1 MWYRM
6 GFMILDVVFQFMLG
20 GCFMGTDLKIIKRNG
35 SIDKFD
41 TKKIECAILKAM
53 KNGSGIYEPEIA
65 KLISKD
71 IENTYKSDVK
81 IPTVYQ
87 VEEMVYKKLIEYKQ
101 ELTAKAYEGYRAV
114 QSFKRET
121 NTTDDSILG
130 LLDRSN
136 EDVLNENSNKNGVLA
151 STQRDLVAGEVSKDI
166 SRRKLIPAHIV
177 HAHDEGVFHYHDMD
191 YAMQPI
197 HNCMLINLEDML
209 NNGTVINNKKVE
221 SPKSFGTACTIVT
234 QIIAQIASGQ
244 YGGNTITI
252 KHIAPF
258 LRVSYDKYYNRYKE
272 KYSEEMA
279 RELAEERMMEELKS
293 GIQTIRYQLST
304 LHTSNGQA
312 PFSTIYLEIEEGSE
326 YEREM
331 ALICE
336 EMILQR
342 LEGMKN
348 YKGQSIGEEF
358 PKLVYLLDEHNCLEG
373 GKYDY
378 ITKLAAKC
386 NTKRLVPDY
395 QSAKIMRKN
404 YCGETF
410 PPMGCRSHLSPWQD
424 ENGKYKWY
432 GRFNQGVIS
441 LNLVQVAL
449 TAEKDMEKF
458 WRILDERLEL
468 CKEALLVRHNLL
480 LGTTSDVSPI
490 HWQYGGIA
498 RLKKGEKIDKLLKD
512 GYSTLSLG
520 YVGVYEMTQAML
532 GVSHTTKEG
541 EKFALDVMNYL
552 NETCKRWKE
561 ETGLGFGLYGTPGES
576 LTSRFCRIDKQKFG
590 EIKNVTDRMYYTNSY
605 HVHVAEE
612 IDAFSK
618 LKFESQFHDIS
629 LGGCISYVEVP
640 DMSKNLEAVEQIIN
654 YIYNNIQYAE
664 INTKPD
670 VCFKCNYTGEIK
682 LDENLEWYCPNCG
695 NRDKDD
701 MQVMRRTCGYIG
713 SNMWGKGRTQEIGQR
728 VLHL

>member
-1 MWYRM
+1 MSAN
-6 GFMILDVVFQFMLG
+6 LN
-20 GCFMGTDLKIIKRNG
+20 IIKRDG
-35 SIDKFD
+35 SKAEFDKL
-41 TKKIECAILKAM
+41 KIENAILKAM
-53 KNGSGIYEPEIA
+53 KYGSGVLEEDIA
-65 KLISKD
+65 KNIAD
-71 IENTYKSDVK
+71 EIEK
-81 IPTVYQ
+81 IYLQGSPSPTVSK
-87 VEEMVYKKLIEYKQ
+87 VEELVYKELIDHKQ

-114 QSFKRET
+114 QSFKREV

-130 LLDRSN
+130 LLDKSN
-136 EDVLNENSNKNGVLA
+136 EDVLNENSNKNGQLA
-151 STQRDLVAGEVSKDI
+151 STQRDLMAGEVSKDI
-166 SRRKLIPAHIV
+166 ARRKLIPAHIV
-177 HAHDEGVFHYHDMD
+177 QAHDEGVLHYHDMD
-191 YAMQPI
+191 YAIQPI

-209 NNGTVINNKKVE
+209 NNGTVINNKLVE
-221 SPKSFGTACTIVT
+221 SPKSFATACTVTT

-244 YGGNTITI
+244 YGGNSITI

-258 LRVSYDKYYNRYKE
+258 LRVSYNKYFDKYKE
-272 KYSEEMA
+272 KYSLEMA
-279 RELAEERMMEELKS
+279 HELAEDRMLEELKS

-304 LHTSNGQA
+304 LHTSNGQS
-312 PFSTIYLEIEEGSE
+312 PFSTIYLEIEEGGE
-326 YEREM
+326 FEREE

-336 EMILQR
+336 EMIVQR

-348 YKGQSIGEEF
+348 YKGQEIGEEF

-404 YCGETF
+404 YDGETF
-410 PPMGCRSHLSPWQD
+410 PPMGCRSHLSNWRD
-424 ENGKYKWY
+424 ENGNYKWY
-432 GRFNQGVIS
+432 GRFNQGVVS

-449 TAEKDMEKF
+449 TANKDMDKF
-458 WRILDERLEL
+458 WEVLDERLSL
-468 CKEALLVRHNLL
+468 CREALMVRHNLL
-480 LGTTSDVSPI
+480 LGTSSDISPI
-490 HWQYGGIA
+490 HWQHGGIA
-498 RLKKGEKIDKLLKD
+498 RLEKGEKIDSLLKD

-520 YVGVYEMTQAML
+520 YVGIYEMTQAML

-541 EKFALDVMNYL
+541 EEFALKVMNHL
-552 NETCKRWKE
+552 KCACDSWKA

-590 EIKNVTDRMYYTNSY
+590 EIRNVTDRMYYTNSY
-605 HVHVAEE
+605 HVHVTEE
-612 IDAFSK
+612 IDAFEK

-640 DMSKNLEAVEQIIN
+640 DMSKNLPAVEQIIN
-654 YIYNNIQYAE
+654 YIYHNIQYAE

-670 VCFKCNYTGEIK
+670 VCFKCGYTGEIK
-682 LDENLEWYCPNCG
+682 LDDDMEWYCPNCG
-695 NRDKDD
+695 NKDKNE

-713 SNMWGKGRTQEIGQR
+713 SNMWGKGRTQEISQR

>member
-1 MWYRM
+1 MNKE
-6 GFMILDVVFQFMLG
+6 LN
-20 GCFMGTDLKIIKRNG
+20 IIKRDG
-35 SIDKFD
+35 KVAKFD
-41 TKKIECAILKAM
+41 KKKIENAILKAM
-53 KNGSGIYEPEIA
+53 KYGSGVYVPEIA
-65 KLISKD
+65 KEISED
-71 IENTYKSDVK
+71 IEAICMERDTKA
-81 IPTVYQ
+81 TVYK
-87 VEEMVYKKLIEYKQ
+87 VEEMVYTKLIDYKQ
-101 ELTAKAYEGYRAV
+101 KLTAKAYEGYRAV
-114 QSFKRET
+114 QSFKRT
-121 NTTDDSILG
+121 INTTDDSILG

-136 EDVLNENSNKNGVLA
+136 EDVLNENSNKNGILA
-151 STQRDLVAGEVSKDI
+151 STQRDLVAGEVSKDM

-177 HAHDEGVFHYHDMD
+177 HAHDEGVLHYHDMD

-209 NNGTVINNKKVE
+209 TNGTVINNKLVE

-234 QIIAQIASGQ
+234 QIIAQIASAQ

-258 LRVSYDKYYNRYKE
+258 LRVSYNKYLKTYSE
-272 KYSEEMA
+272 KYSTEMA
-279 RELAEERMMEELKS
+279 KELAQERMMEELKS

-304 LHTSNGQA
+304 LHTSNGQS
-312 PFSTIYLEIEEGSE
+312 PFCTIYLEIEEGHE
-326 YEREM
+326 YEKEM

-336 EMILQR
+336 EMIVQR

-348 YKGQSIGEEF
+348 YKGQIIGEEF

-378 ITKLAAKC
+378 ITKLAARC

-404 YCGETF
+404 YDGETF
-410 PPMGCRSHLSPWQD
+410 PPMGCRSHLSNWRD
-424 ENGKYKWY
+424 KDRNYKWY

-449 TAEKDMEKF
+449 TAEKDMDKF
-458 WRILDERLEL
+458 WDILDERLEL
-468 CKEALLVRHNLL
+468 CKEALMVRHNLL
-480 LGTTSDVSPI
+480 KGTTSDISPI
-490 HWQYGGIA
+490 HWQHGGIA
-498 RLKKGEKIDKLLKD
+498 RLEKGEKIDSLLEN

-520 YVGVYEMTQAML
+520 YVGIYEMTQAML
-532 GVSHTTKEG
+532 GVSHTTEEG
-541 EKFALDVMNYL
+541 EKFAIAVMNHL
-552 NETCKRWKE
+552 NNKCTQWKK

-605 HVHVAEE
+605 HVHVCEE

-640 DMSKNLEAVEQIIN
+640 DMSKNLQAVEQIIN
-654 YIYNNIQYAE
+654 YIYHNIQYAE

-670 VCFKCNYTGEIK
+670 VCFKCDYSGEIK
-682 LDENLEWYCPNCG
+682 LDDNLEWYCPNCG
-695 NRDKDD
+695 NRDKDE

-713 SNMWGKGRTQEIGQR
+713 SNMWGKGRTQEIGER

>member
-1 MWYRM
+1 M
-6 GFMILDVVFQFMLG
+6 GVMILDIVFQVVLG
-20 GCFMGTDLKIIKRNG
+20 GYFMFEELKIIKRNG
-35 SIDKFD
+35 SIVDFDKA
-41 TKKIECAILKAM
+41 KIENAILKAM

-65 KLISKD
+65 KKVADD
-71 IENTYKSDVK
+71 IEGICKENTTSH
-81 IPTVYQ
+81 TVYQ
-87 VEEMVYKKLIEYKQ
+87 VEEMVYKTLITYKQ
-101 ELTAKAYEGYRAV
+101 ELTARAYEGYRAV
-114 QSFKRET
+114 QSFKREI

-177 HAHDEGVFHYHDMD
+177 HAHDEGVLHYHDMD

-209 NNGTVINNKKVE
+209 TNGTVINNKQVE

-258 LRVSYDKYYNRYKE
+258 LRVSYDKYYNRYKV

-279 RELAEERMMEELKS
+279 RELAEERMLEELKS

-326 YEREM
+326 YEKEM

-348 YKGQSIGEEF
+348 YKGQPIGEEF

-410 PPMGCRSHLSPWQD
+410 PPMGCRSHLSPWKD

-449 TAEKDMEKF
+449 TAEGDMNKF
-458 WRILDERLEL
+458 WEVLEERLQL

-490 HWQYGGIA
+490 HWQHGGIA

-541 EKFALDVMNYL
+541 EEFALKVMHRL
-552 NETCKRWKE
+552 NETCQKWKE

-605 HVHVAEE
+605 HVHVTEE

-640 DMSKNLEAVEQIIN
+640 DMSKNLDAVEQIIN
-654 YIYNNIQYAE
+654 YIYHNIQYAE

-670 VCFKCNYTGEIK
+670 VCFKCDYTGEIK

-695 NRDKDD
+695 NKDKND

>member
-1 MWYRM
+1 MVDN
-6 GFMILDVVFQFMLG
+6 LN
-20 GCFMGTDLKIIKRNG
+20 IIKRDG
-35 SIDKFD
+35 SIVKFN
-41 TKKIECAILKAM
+41 KSKIEDAILKAM
-53 KNGSGIYEPEIA
+53 KYGSGIYEEEIA
-65 KLISKD
+65 KKIAD
-71 IENTYKSDVK
+71 EIEMQSFKNENA
-81 IPTVYQ
+81 PTVYQ
-87 VEEMVYKKLIEYKQ
+87 VEDMVYNKLIEYKH

-121 NTTDDSILG
+121 NTTDESIIG
-130 LLDRSN
+130 LLDKSN
-136 EDVLNENSNKNGVLA
+136 EDVINENSNKNGILA
-151 STQRDLVAGEVSKDI
+151 STQRDLIAGEVSKDI
-166 SRRKLIPAHIV
+166 ARRKIIPAHIV
-177 HAHDEGVFHYHDMD
+177 HAHDEGVLHYHDID
-191 YAMQPI
+191 YAMQSI

-209 NNGTVINNKKVE
+209 QNGTVINNKLVE
-221 SPKSFGTACTIVT
+221 PPKSFSTACTIVT

-258 LRVSYDKYYNRYKE
+258 LRVSYKKYFDKYKQ

-279 RELAEERMMEELKS
+279 YELAEDRMLEELKS

-304 LHTSNGQA
+304 LHTSNGQS
-312 PFSTIYLEIEEGSE
+312 PFSTIYLEIEEGHE
-326 YEREM
+326 YEKEM

-336 EMILQR
+336 EMINQR

-348 YKGQSIGEEF
+348 YKGQQIGEEF

-404 YCGETF
+404 YKGSTF
-410 PPMGCRSHLSPWQD
+410 PPMGCRSHLSPWKD
-424 ENGKYKWY
+424 ENGEYKWY

-449 TAEKDMEKF
+449 TANKDMNKF
-458 WRILDERLEL
+458 WEILDERLEL
-468 CKEALLVRHNLL
+468 CKEALMVRHNLL

-498 RLKKGEKIDKLLKD
+498 RLRKGEKIDSLLKN

-541 EKFALDVMNYL
+541 EEFALKVMNHL
-552 NETCKRWKE
+552 NNKCKIWKE
-561 ETGLGFGLYGTPGES
+561 ETSLGFSLYGTPGES

-590 EIKNVTDRMYYTNSY
+590 VIENVTDKMYYTNSY
-605 HVHVAEE
+605 HVHVTEE

-618 LKFESQFHDIS
+618 LEFESQFHDIS

-640 DMSKNLEAVEQIIN
+640 DMSKNLTAVEQIIN
-654 YIYNNIQYAE
+654 YIYHNIQYAE

-670 VCFKCNYTGEIK
+670 VCFKCGYEGEIL
-682 LDENLEWYCPNCG
+682 LDNDLEWYCPNCG
-695 NRDKDD
+695 NREKEE

>member
-1 MWYRM
+1 MSKE
-6 GFMILDVVFQFMLG
+6 LN
-20 GCFMGTDLKIIKRNG
+20 IIKRDGNVA
-35 SIDKFD
+35 KFD
-41 TKKIECAILKAM
+41 KNKIENAILKAM
-53 KNGSGIYEPEIA
+53 KYGSGVYIPEIA
-65 KLISKD
+65 KEIAEE
-71 IENTYKSDVK
+71 IENICMERDTKA
-81 IPTVYQ
+81 TVYK
-87 VEEMVYKKLIEYKQ
+87 VEEMVYTKLIDYKQ
-101 ELTAKAYEGYRAV
+101 KLTAKAYEGYRAV
-114 QSFKRET
+114 QSFKRAIK
-121 NTTDDSILG
+121 TTDDSILG

-136 EDVLNENSNKNGVLA
+136 EDVLNENSNKNGILA
-151 STQRDLVAGEVSKDI
+151 STQRDLVAGEVSKDMA
-166 SRRKLIPAHIV
+166 RRKLIPAHIV
-177 HAHDEGVFHYHDMD
+177 HAHDEGVLHYHDMD

-209 NNGTVINNKKVE
+209 TNGTVINNKLVE

-234 QIIAQIASGQ
+234 QIIAQIASAQ

-252 KHIAPF
+252 RHIAPF
-258 LRVSYDKYYNRYKE
+258 LRVSYDKYLS
-272 KYSEEMA
+272 KYSKKYSLEMA
-279 RELAEERMMEELKS
+279 KELAEERMMEELKS

-304 LHTSNGQA
+304 LHTSNGQS
-312 PFSTIYLEIEEGSE
+312 PFCTIYLEIEEGHE

-336 EMILQR
+336 EMIVQR

-348 YKGQSIGEEF
+348 YKGQVIGEEF

-395 QSAKIMRKN
+395 QSAKMMRKN
-404 YCGETF
+404 YDGETF
-410 PPMGCRSHLSPWQD
+410 PPMGCRSHLSNWKD
-424 ENGKYKWY
+424 ENGNYKWY

-449 TAEKDMEKF
+449 TAEKDMNKF
-458 WRILDERLEL
+458 WKILDERLEL
-468 CKEALLVRHNLL
+468 CREALMVRHNLL
-480 LGTTSDVSPI
+480 KGTSSDISPI
-490 HWQYGGIA
+490 HWQHGGIS
-498 RLKKGEKIDKLLKD
+498 RLKKGEKIDSLLEN

-532 GVSHTTKEG
+532 GVSHTTEEG
-541 EKFALDVMNYL
+541 EKFALEVMNHL
-552 NETCKRWKE
+552 NAKCSEWKK

-605 HVHVAEE
+605 HVHVSEE

-640 DMSKNLEAVEQIIN
+640 DMSKNLPAVEQIIN
-654 YIYNNIQYAE
+654 YIYHNIQYAE

-670 VCFKCNYTGEIK
+670 VCFKCDYTGEIK
-682 LDENLEWYCPNCG
+682 LDDNLEWYCPNCG
-695 NRDKDD
+695 NRDKEE

-713 SNMWGKGRTQEIGQR
+713 SNMWGKGRTQEIGER

>member
-1 MWYRM
+1 MTAN
-6 GFMILDVVFQFMLG
+6 LN
-20 GCFMGTDLKIIKRNG
+20 IIKRDG
-35 SIDKFD
+35 SKVEFDKS
-41 TKKIECAILKAM
+41 KIKNAILKAM
-53 KNGSGIYEPEIA
+53 KYGSGIMEQEIA
-65 KLISKD
+65 SDIADEIEKLYLQES
-71 IENTYKSDVK
+71 SS
-81 IPTVYQ
+81 PTVYK
-87 VEEMVYKKLIEYKQ
+87 VEELVYKELIDHKQ

-114 QSFKRET
+114 QSFKREV

-130 LLDRSN
+130 LLDKSN
-136 EDVLNENSNKNGVLA
+136 EDVLNENSNKNGHLA

-166 SRRKLIPAHIV
+166 ARRKLIPAHIV
-177 HAHDEGVFHYHDMD
+177 QAHDEGAIHYHDMD
-191 YAMQPI
+191 YAIQPI

-209 NNGTVINNKKVE
+209 NNGTVINNKLAE
-221 SPKSFGTACTIVT
+221 SPKSFATACTVTT

-244 YGGNTITI
+244 YGGNSITI

-258 LRVSYDKYYNRYKE
+258 LRVSYNKYLNKYME

-279 RELAEERMMEELKS
+279 HELAEDRMLEELKS

-304 LHTSNGQA
+304 LHTSNGQS
-312 PFSTIYLEIEEGSE
+312 PFSTIYLEIEEGGE
-326 YEREM
+326 YEKEE

-336 EMILQR
+336 EMIRQR

-348 YKGQSIGEEF
+348 YKGQEIGEEF

-378 ITKLAAKC
+378 ITRLAAKC

-404 YCGETF
+404 YDGETF
-410 PPMGCRSHLSPWQD
+410 PPMGCRSHLSNWKD
-424 ENGKYKWY
+424 ENGNYKWY
-432 GRFNQGVIS
+432 GRFNQGVVS

-449 TAEKDMEKF
+449 TANKDMDKF
-458 WRILDERLEL
+458 WEILDERLEL
-468 CKEALLVRHNLL
+468 CREALMVRHNLL
-480 LGTTSDVSPI
+480 LGTPSDISPI
-490 HWQYGGIA
+490 HWQHGGIA
-498 RLKKGEKIDKLLKD
+498 RLKKGEKIDPLLKD

-532 GVSHTTKEG
+532 GVSHTTPEG
-541 EKFALDVMNYL
+541 EKFALEVMHHL
-552 NETCKRWKE
+552 KDTCDRWKE

-576 LTSRFCRIDKQKFG
+576 LTSRFCRLDKQKFG

-612 IDAFSK
+612 IDAFEK

-640 DMSKNLEAVEQIIN
+640 DMSKNLPAVEQIIN
-654 YIYNNIQYAE
+654 YIYHNIQYAE

-670 VCFKCNYTGEIK
+670 VCFKCGYTGEIK
-682 LDENLEWYCPNCG
+682 IVEDENHKLVWECPNCG
-695 NRDKDD
+695 NRDQEK
-701 MQVMRRTCGYIG
+701 MNVARRTCGYIG
-713 SNMWGKGRTQEIGQR
+713 TQFWNQGRTQEIKER

>member
-1 MWYRM
+1 MVKEPM
-6 GFMILDVVFQFMLG
+6 
-20 GCFMGTDLKIIKRNG
+20 IIKRDG
-35 SIDKFD
+35 SSAAFDKF
-41 TKKIECAILKAM
+41 KIKSAILKAM
-53 KNGSGIYEPEIA
+53 KYGSGIYREDIA
-65 KLISKD
+65 NKISSD
-71 IENTYKSDVK
+71 IETYCYENSITATVHQ
-81 IPTVYQ
+81 IENMVYQ
-87 VEEMVYKKLIEYKQ
+87 MLIDNKQ

-114 QSFKRET
+114 QSFKREK
-121 NTTDDSILG
+121 NTTDHSILG
-130 LLDRSN
+130 LLDSSN
-136 EDVLNENSNKNGVLA
+136 EEVINENSNKNGMLA

-166 SRRKLIPAHIV
+166 ARRKLIPSHIV
-177 HAHDEGVFHYHDMD
+177 QAHDEGVLHFHDMD
-191 YAMQPI
+191 YTIQPI

-209 NNGTVINNKKVE
+209 NNGTVINNKLVE

-244 YGGNTITI
+244 YGGNSITI

-258 LRVSYDKYYNRYKE
+258 LRVSYNKYFNKYKQRFN
-272 KYSEEMA
+272 EEIA
-279 RELAEERMMEELKS
+279 HELAEERMLEELKS

-304 LHTSNGQA
+304 LHTSNGQS
-312 PFSTIYLEIEEGSE
+312 PFCTIYLEIEEGSE

-348 YKGQSIGEEF
+348 YKGKEIGEEF

-395 QSAKIMRKN
+395 QSAKIMRRN
-404 YCGETF
+404 YDGEAF
-410 PPMGCRSHLSPWQD
+410 PPMGCRSHLSNWKD
-424 ENGKYKWY
+424 ENGNYKWY

-449 TAEKDMEKF
+449 TANKDMDRF
-458 WRILDERLEL
+458 WKVLDERLEL
-468 CKEALLVRHNLL
+468 CKEALMVRHNFL
-480 LGTTSDVSPI
+480 LGTYSDISPI

-498 RLKKGEKIDKLLKD
+498 RLEKGEKIDKLLKN
-512 GYSTLSLG
+512 GYSTISLG
-520 YVGVYEMTQAML
+520 YVGIYEMTQAML

-541 EKFALDVMNYL
+541 EEFALKVMHHL
-552 NETCKRWKE
+552 NNTCQEWKK

-590 EIKNVTDRMYYTNSY
+590 EIPNVTDRMYYTNSY
-605 HVHVAEE
+605 HVHVTEE

-640 DMSKNLEAVEQIIN
+640 DMSKNLPAVEQIIN
-654 YIYNNIQYAE
+654 FIYHNIQYAE

-670 VCFKCNYTGEIK
+670 VCFKCDYTGEMK
-682 LDENLEWYCPNCG
+682 LDNDLEWYCPNCG
-695 NRDKDD
+695 NRDKSE

-713 SNMWGKGRTQEIGQR
+713 SNMWGKGRTQEIGER

>member
-1 MWYRM
+1 MSKE
-6 GFMILDVVFQFMLG
+6 LN
-20 GCFMGTDLKIIKRNG
+20 IIKRDGNVA
-35 SIDKFD
+35 KFD
-41 TKKIECAILKAM
+41 KNKIENAILKAM
-53 KNGSGIYEPEIA
+53 KYGSGVYIPEIA
-65 KLISKD
+65 KEIAEE
-71 IENTYKSDVK
+71 IENICMERDTKA
-81 IPTVYQ
+81 TVYK
-87 VEEMVYKKLIEYKQ
+87 VEEMVYTKLIDYKQ
-101 ELTAKAYEGYRAV
+101 KLTAKAYEGYRAV
-114 QSFKRET
+114 QSFKRAI

-136 EDVLNENSNKNGVLA
+136 EDVLNENSNKNGILA
-151 STQRDLVAGEVSKDI
+151 STQRDLVAGEVSKDMA
-166 SRRKLIPAHIV
+166 RRKLIPAHIV
-177 HAHDEGVFHYHDMD
+177 HAHDEGVLHYHDMD

-209 NNGTVINNKKVE
+209 TNGTVINNKLVE

-234 QIIAQIASGQ
+234 QIIAQIASAQ

-252 KHIAPF
+252 RHIAPF
-258 LRVSYDKYYNRYKE
+258 LRVSYDKYLS
-272 KYSEEMA
+272 KYSKKYSLEMA
-279 RELAEERMMEELKS
+279 KELAEERMMEELKS

-304 LHTSNGQA
+304 LHTSNGQS
-312 PFSTIYLEIEEGSE
+312 PFCTIYLEIEEGHE

-336 EMILQR
+336 EMIVQR

-348 YKGQSIGEEF
+348 YKGQVIGEEF

-395 QSAKIMRKN
+395 QSAKMMRKN
-404 YCGETF
+404 YDGETF
-410 PPMGCRSHLSPWQD
+410 PPMGCRSHLSNWKD
-424 ENGKYKWY
+424 ENGNYKWY

-449 TAEKDMEKF
+449 TAEKDMNKF
-458 WRILDERLEL
+458 WKILDERLEL
-468 CKEALLVRHNLL
+468 CREALMVRHNLL
-480 LGTTSDVSPI
+480 KGTSSDISPI
-490 HWQYGGIA
+490 HWQHGGIS
-498 RLKKGEKIDKLLKD
+498 RLKKGEKIDSLLEN

-532 GVSHTTKEG
+532 GVSHTTEEG
-541 EKFALDVMNYL
+541 EKFALEVMNYL
-552 NETCKRWKE
+552 NNKCSQWKK
-561 ETGLGFGLYGTPGES
+561 ETGRGFGLYGTPGES

-605 HVHVAEE
+605 HVHVSEN

-640 DMSKNLEAVEQIIN
+640 DMSKNLPAVEQIIN
-654 YIYNNIQYAE
+654 YIYHNIQYAE

-670 VCFKCNYTGEIK
+670 VCFKCDYTGEIK
-682 LDENLEWYCPNCG
+682 LDDNLEWYCPNCG
-695 NRDKDD
+695 NRDKEE

-713 SNMWGKGRTQEIGQR
+713 SNMWGKGRTQEIGER

>member
-1 MWYRM
+1 MSAN
-6 GFMILDVVFQFMLG
+6 LS
-20 GCFMGTDLKIIKRNG
+20 IIKRDG
-35 SIDKFD
+35 SKAEFDKL
-41 TKKIECAILKAM
+41 KIENAILKAM
-53 KNGSGIYEPEIA
+53 KYGSGVLEEDIA
-65 KLISKD
+65 KD
-71 IENTYKSDVK
+71 IAEEIEK
-81 IPTVYQ
+81 IYLQGSPSPTVSK
-87 VEEMVYKKLIEYKQ
+87 VEELVYKELIDHKQ

-114 QSFKRET
+114 QSFKREV

-130 LLDRSN
+130 LLDKSN
-136 EDVLNENSNKNGVLA
+136 EDVLNENSNKNGQLA
-151 STQRDLVAGEVSKDI
+151 STQRDLMAGEVSKDI
-166 SRRKLIPAHIV
+166 ARRKLIPAHIV
-177 HAHDEGVFHYHDMD
+177 QAHDEGVLHYHDMD
-191 YAMQPI
+191 YAIQPI

-209 NNGTVINNKKVE
+209 TNGTVINNKLVE
-221 SPKSFGTACTIVT
+221 SPKSFATACTVTT

-244 YGGNTITI
+244 YGGNSITI

-258 LRVSYDKYYNRYKE
+258 LRVSYNKYFEKYKE
-272 KYSEEMA
+272 KYSLEMA
-279 RELAEERMMEELKS
+279 HELAEDRMLEELKS

-304 LHTSNGQA
+304 LHTSNGQS
-312 PFSTIYLEIEEGSE
+312 PFSTIYLEIEEGGE
-326 YEREM
+326 FEREE

-348 YKGQSIGEEF
+348 YRGQEIGEEF

-395 QSAKIMRKN
+395 QSAKIMRRN
-404 YCGETF
+404 YDGETF
-410 PPMGCRSHLSPWQD
+410 PPMGCRSHLSNWKD
-424 ENGKYKWY
+424 ENGNYKWY
-432 GRFNQGVIS
+432 GRFNQGVVS

-449 TAEKDMEKF
+449 TANKDMKKF
-458 WRILDERLEL
+458 WEVLDERLDL
-468 CKEALLVRHNLL
+468 CREALMVRHNLL
-480 LGTTSDVSPI
+480 LGTPSDISPI
-490 HWQYGGIA
+490 HWQHGGIA
-498 RLKKGEKIDKLLKD
+498 RLEKGEKIDPLLKN

-520 YVGVYEMTQAML
+520 YVGIYEMTQAML
-532 GVSHTTKEG
+532 GVSHTTEEG
-541 EKFALDVMNYL
+541 EEFALQVMNHL
-552 NETCKRWKE
+552 KDACDLWKK

-590 EIKNVTDRMYYTNSY
+590 EIENVTDRMYYTNSY
-605 HVHVAEE
+605 HVHVTEE
-612 IDAFSK
+612 IDAFEK

-640 DMSKNLEAVEQIIN
+640 DMSKNLPAVEQIIN
-654 YIYNNIQYAE
+654 YIYHNIQYAE

-670 VCFKCNYTGEIK
+670 VCFKCGYTGEIK
-682 LDENLEWYCPNCG
+682 LDDDMEWYCPNCG
-695 NRDKDD
+695 NKDKDE

-713 SNMWGKGRTQEIGQR
+713 SNMWGKGRTQEISQR

>member
-1 MWYRM
+1 MSKE
-6 GFMILDVVFQFMLG
+6 LN
-20 GCFMGTDLKIIKRNG
+20 IIKRDGNVA
-35 SIDKFD
+35 KFD
-41 TKKIECAILKAM
+41 KNKIEKAILKAM
-53 KNGSGIYEPEIA
+53 KYGSGVYIPEIA
-65 KLISKD
+65 KEIAEE
-71 IENTYKSDVK
+71 IENICMERDTKA
-81 IPTVYQ
+81 TVYK
-87 VEEMVYKKLIEYKQ
+87 VEEMVYTKLIDYKQ
-101 ELTAKAYEGYRAV
+101 KLTAKAYEGYRAV
-114 QSFKRET
+114 QSFKRAI

-136 EDVLNENSNKNGVLA
+136 EDVLNENSNKNGILA
-151 STQRDLVAGEVSKDI
+151 STQRDLVAGEVSKDMA
-166 SRRKLIPAHIV
+166 RRKLIPAHIV
-177 HAHDEGVFHYHDMD
+177 HAHDEGVLHYHDMD

-209 NNGTVINNKKVE
+209 TNGTVINNKLVE

-234 QIIAQIASGQ
+234 QIIAQIASAQ

-252 KHIAPF
+252 RHIAPF
-258 LRVSYDKYYNRYKE
+258 LRVSYDKYLS
-272 KYSEEMA
+272 KYSKKYSLEMA
-279 RELAEERMMEELKS
+279 KELAEERMMEELKS

-304 LHTSNGQA
+304 LHTSNGQS
-312 PFSTIYLEIEEGSE
+312 PFCTIYLEIEEGHE

-336 EMILQR
+336 EMIVQR

-348 YKGQSIGEEF
+348 YKGQVIGEEF

-395 QSAKIMRKN
+395 QSAKMMRKN
-404 YCGETF
+404 YDGETF
-410 PPMGCRSHLSPWQD
+410 PPMGCRSHLSNWKD
-424 ENGKYKWY
+424 ENGNYKWY

-449 TAEKDMEKF
+449 TAEKDMNKF
-458 WRILDERLEL
+458 WKILDERLEL
-468 CKEALLVRHNLL
+468 CREALMVRHNLL
-480 LGTTSDVSPI
+480 KGTSSDISPI
-490 HWQYGGIA
+490 HWQHGGIS
-498 RLKKGEKIDKLLKD
+498 RLKKGEKIDSLLEN

-532 GVSHTTKEG
+532 GVSHTTEEG
-541 EKFALDVMNYL
+541 EKFALEVMNHL
-552 NETCKRWKE
+552 NDKCSEWKK

-605 HVHVAEE
+605 HVHVSEE

-640 DMSKNLEAVEQIIN
+640 DMSKNLPAVEQIIN
-654 YIYNNIQYAE
+654 YIYHNIQYAE

-670 VCFKCNYTGEIK
+670 VCFKCDYTGEIK
-682 LDENLEWYCPNCG
+682 LDDNLEWYCPNCG
-695 NRDKDD
+695 NRDKEE

-713 SNMWGKGRTQEIGQR
+713 SNMWGKGRTQEIGER

>member
-1 MWYRM
+1 MSAN
-6 GFMILDVVFQFMLG
+6 LN
-20 GCFMGTDLKIIKRNG
+20 IIKRDG
-35 SIDKFD
+35 SKAEFDKL
-41 TKKIECAILKAM
+41 KIENAILKAM
-53 KNGSGIYEPEIA
+53 KYGSGVLEEDIA
-65 KLISKD
+65 KNIAD
-71 IENTYKSDVK
+71 EIEK
-81 IPTVYQ
+81 IYLQGSPSPTVSK
-87 VEEMVYKKLIEYKQ
+87 VEELVYKELIDHKQ

-114 QSFKRET
+114 QSFKREV

-130 LLDRSN
+130 LLDKSN
-136 EDVLNENSNKNGVLA
+136 EDVLNENSNKNGQLA
-151 STQRDLVAGEVSKDI
+151 STQRDLMAGEVSKDI
-166 SRRKLIPAHIV
+166 ARRKLIPAHIV
-177 HAHDEGVFHYHDMD
+177 QAHDEGVLHYHDMD
-191 YAMQPI
+191 YAIQPI

-209 NNGTVINNKKVE
+209 NNGTVINNKLVE
-221 SPKSFGTACTIVT
+221 SPKSFSTACTVTT

-244 YGGNTITI
+244 YGGNSITI

-258 LRVSYDKYYNRYKE
+258 LRVSYNKYFDKYKE
-272 KYSEEMA
+272 KYSLEMA
-279 RELAEERMMEELKS
+279 HELAEDRMLEELKS

-304 LHTSNGQA
+304 LHTSNGQS
-312 PFSTIYLEIEEGSE
+312 PFSTIYLEIEEGGE
-326 YEREM
+326 FEREE

-336 EMILQR
+336 EMIVHR

-348 YKGQSIGEEF
+348 YKGQEIGEEF

-404 YCGETF
+404 YDGETF
-410 PPMGCRSHLSPWQD
+410 PPMGCRSHLSNWKD
-424 ENGKYKWY
+424 ENGNYKWY
-432 GRFNQGVIS
+432 GRFNQGVVS

-449 TAEKDMEKF
+449 TANKDMDKF
-458 WRILDERLEL
+458 WEVLDERLSL
-468 CKEALLVRHNLL
+468 CREALMVRHNLL
-480 LGTTSDVSPI
+480 LGTSSDISPI
-490 HWQYGGIA
+490 HWQHGGIA
-498 RLKKGEKIDKLLKD
+498 RLEKGEKIDSLLKD

-520 YVGVYEMTQAML
+520 YVGIYEMTQAML

-541 EKFALDVMNYL
+541 EEFALKVMNHL
-552 NETCKRWKE
+552 KDACDSWKK

-590 EIKNVTDRMYYTNSY
+590 EIENVTDRMYYTNSY
-605 HVHVAEE
+605 HVHVTEE
-612 IDAFSK
+612 IDAFEK

-640 DMSKNLEAVEQIIN
+640 DMSKNLPAVEQIIN
-654 YIYNNIQYAE
+654 YIYHNIQYAE

-670 VCFKCNYTGEIK
+670 VCFKCGYTGEIK
-682 LDENLEWYCPNCG
+682 LDDDMQWYCPNCG
-695 NRDKDD
+695 NKDKDE

-713 SNMWGKGRTQEIGQR
+713 SNMWGKGRTQEISQR

>member
-1 MWYRM
+1 MSAN
-6 GFMILDVVFQFMLG
+6 LS
-20 GCFMGTDLKIIKRNG
+20 IIKRDG
-35 SIDKFD
+35 SKAEFDKL
-41 TKKIECAILKAM
+41 KIENAILKAM
-53 KNGSGIYEPEIA
+53 KYGSGVLEEDIA
-65 KLISKD
+65 KD
-71 IENTYKSDVK
+71 IAEEIEK
-81 IPTVYQ
+81 IYLQGSPSPTVSK
-87 VEEMVYKKLIEYKQ
+87 VEELVYKELIDHKQ

-114 QSFKRET
+114 QSFKREV

-130 LLDRSN
+130 LLDKSN
-136 EDVLNENSNKNGVLA
+136 EDVLNENSNKNGQLA
-151 STQRDLVAGEVSKDI
+151 STQRDLMAGEVSKDI
-166 SRRKLIPAHIV
+166 ARRKLIPAHIV
-177 HAHDEGVFHYHDMD
+177 QAHDEGVLHYHDMD
-191 YAMQPI
+191 YAIQPI

-209 NNGTVINNKKVE
+209 TNGTVINNKLVE
-221 SPKSFGTACTIVT
+221 SPKSFATACTVTT

-244 YGGNTITI
+244 YGGNSITI

-258 LRVSYDKYYNRYKE
+258 LRVSYNKYFEKYKE
-272 KYSEEMA
+272 KYSLEMA
-279 RELAEERMMEELKS
+279 HELAEDRMLEELKS

-304 LHTSNGQA
+304 LHTSNGQS
-312 PFSTIYLEIEEGSE
+312 PFSTIYLEIEEGGE
-326 YEREM
+326 FEREE

-336 EMILQR
+336 EMIVQR

-348 YKGQSIGEEF
+348 YKGQEIGEEF

-395 QSAKIMRKN
+395 QSAKIMRRN
-404 YCGETF
+404 YDGETF
-410 PPMGCRSHLSPWQD
+410 PPMGCRSHLSNWKD
-424 ENGKYKWY
+424 ENGNYKWY
-432 GRFNQGVIS
+432 GRFNQGVVS

-449 TAEKDMEKF
+449 TANKDMDKF
-458 WRILDERLEL
+458 WEVLDERLSL
-468 CKEALLVRHNLL
+468 CREALMVRHNLL
-480 LGTTSDVSPI
+480 LGTSSDISPI
-490 HWQYGGIA
+490 HWQHGGIA
-498 RLKKGEKIDKLLKD
+498 RLEKGEKIDSLLKD

-520 YVGVYEMTQAML
+520 YVGIYEMTQAML

-541 EKFALDVMNYL
+541 EEFALKVMNHL
-552 NETCKRWKE
+552 KDACDSWKA

-590 EIKNVTDRMYYTNSY
+590 EIENVTDRMYYTNSY
-605 HVHVAEE
+605 HVHVTEE
-612 IDAFSK
+612 IDAFEK

-640 DMSKNLEAVEQIIN
+640 DMSKNLPAVEQIIN
-654 YIYNNIQYAE
+654 YIYHNIQYAE

-670 VCFKCNYTGEIK
+670 VCFKCGYTGEIK
-682 LDENLEWYCPNCG
+682 LDDDMQWYCPNCG
-695 NRDKDD
+695 NKDKDE

-713 SNMWGKGRTQEIGQR
+713 SNMWGKGRTQEISQR

>member
-1 MWYRM
+1 MSKE
-6 GFMILDVVFQFMLG
+6 LN
-20 GCFMGTDLKIIKRNG
+20 IIKRDGNVA
-35 SIDKFD
+35 KFD
-41 TKKIECAILKAM
+41 KNKIEKAILKAM
-53 KNGSGIYEPEIA
+53 KYGSGVYIPEIA
-65 KLISKD
+65 KEIAEE
-71 IENTYKSDVK
+71 IENICMERDTKA
-81 IPTVYQ
+81 TVYK
-87 VEEMVYKKLIEYKQ
+87 VEEMVYTKLIDYKQ
-101 ELTAKAYEGYRAV
+101 KLTAKAYEGYRAV
-114 QSFKRET
+114 QSFKRAI

-136 EDVLNENSNKNGVLA
+136 EDVLNENSNKNGILA
-151 STQRDLVAGEVSKDI
+151 STQRDLVAGEVSKDM

-177 HAHDEGVFHYHDMD
+177 HAHDEGVLHYHDMD

-209 NNGTVINNKKVE
+209 TNGTVINNKLVE

-234 QIIAQIASGQ
+234 QIIAQIASAQ

-252 KHIAPF
+252 RHIAPF
-258 LRVSYDKYYNRYKE
+258 LRVSYDKYLS
-272 KYSEEMA
+272 KYSKKYSLEMA
-279 RELAEERMMEELKS
+279 KELAEERMMEELKS

-304 LHTSNGQA
+304 LHTSNGQS
-312 PFSTIYLEIEEGSE
+312 PFCTIYLEIEEGHE

-336 EMILQR
+336 EMIVQR

-348 YKGQSIGEEF
+348 YKGQVIGEEF

-395 QSAKIMRKN
+395 QSAKMMRKN
-404 YCGETF
+404 YDGETF
-410 PPMGCRSHLSPWQD
+410 PPMGCRSHLSNWKD
-424 ENGKYKWY
+424 ENGNYKWY

-449 TAEKDMEKF
+449 TAEKDMNKF
-458 WRILDERLEL
+458 WKILDERLEL
-468 CKEALLVRHNLL
+468 CREALMVRHNLL
-480 LGTTSDVSPI
+480 KGTSSDISPI
-490 HWQYGGIA
+490 HWQHGGIS
-498 RLKKGEKIDKLLKD
+498 RLKKGEKIDSLLEN

-532 GVSHTTKEG
+532 GVSHTTEEG
-541 EKFALDVMNYL
+541 EKFALEVMNHL
-552 NETCKRWKE
+552 NAKCSEWKK

-605 HVHVAEE
+605 HVHVSEE

-640 DMSKNLEAVEQIIN
+640 DMSKNLPAVEQIIN
-654 YIYNNIQYAE
+654 YIYHNIQYAE

-670 VCFKCNYTGEIK
+670 VCFKCDYTGEIK
-682 LDENLEWYCPNCG
+682 LDDNLEWYCPNCG
-695 NRDKDD
+695 NRDKEE

-713 SNMWGKGRTQEIGQR
+713 SNMWGKGRTQEIGER

>member
-1 MWYRM
+1 MSKE
-6 GFMILDVVFQFMLG
+6 LN
-20 GCFMGTDLKIIKRNG
+20 IIKRDGNVA
-35 SIDKFD
+35 KFD
-41 TKKIECAILKAM
+41 KNKIENAILKAM
-53 KNGSGIYEPEIA
+53 KYGSGVYIPEIA
-65 KLISKD
+65 KEIAEE
-71 IENTYKSDVK
+71 IENICMERDTKA
-81 IPTVYQ
+81 TVYK
-87 VEEMVYKKLIEYKQ
+87 VEEMVYTKLIDYKQ
-101 ELTAKAYEGYRAV
+101 KLTAKAYEGYRAV
-114 QSFKRET
+114 QSFKRAI
-121 NTTDDSILG
+121 NTTDDNILG
-130 LLDRSN
+130 FLDRSN
-136 EDVLNENSNKNGVLA
+136 EDVLNENSNKNGILA
-151 STQRDLVAGEVSKDI
+151 STQRDLVAGEVSKDMA
-166 SRRKLIPAHIV
+166 RRKLIPAHIV
-177 HAHDEGVFHYHDMD
+177 HAHDEGVLHYHDMD

-209 NNGTVINNKKVE
+209 TNGTVINNKLVE

-234 QIIAQIASGQ
+234 QIIAQIASAQ

-252 KHIAPF
+252 RHIAPF
-258 LRVSYDKYYNRYKE
+258 LRVSYDKYLS
-272 KYSEEMA
+272 KYSKKYSLEMA
-279 RELAEERMMEELKS
+279 KELAEERMMEELKS

-304 LHTSNGQA
+304 LHTSNGQS
-312 PFSTIYLEIEEGSE
+312 PFCTIYLEIEEGHE

-336 EMILQR
+336 EMIVQR

-348 YKGQSIGEEF
+348 YKGQVIGEEF

-395 QSAKIMRKN
+395 QSAKMMRKN
-404 YCGETF
+404 YDGETF
-410 PPMGCRSHLSPWQD
+410 PPMGCRSHLSNWKD
-424 ENGKYKWY
+424 ENGNYKWY

-449 TAEKDMEKF
+449 TAEKDMNKF
-458 WRILDERLEL
+458 WKILDERLEL
-468 CKEALLVRHNLL
+468 CREALMVRHNLL
-480 LGTTSDVSPI
+480 KGTTSDISPI
-490 HWQYGGIA
+490 HWPHGGIS
-498 RLKKGEKIDKLLKD
+498 RLKKGEKIDSLLEN

-541 EKFALDVMNYL
+541 EKFALEVMNHL
-552 NETCKRWKE
+552 NKKCSQWKK

-605 HVHVAEE
+605 HVHVSEE

-640 DMSKNLEAVEQIIN
+640 DMSKNLPAVEQIIN
-654 YIYNNIQYAE
+654 YIYHNIQYAE

-670 VCFKCNYTGEIK
+670 VCFKCDYTGEIK
-682 LDENLEWYCPNCG
+682 LDDNLEWYCPNCG
-695 NRDKDD
+695 NRDKEE

-713 SNMWGKGRTQEIGQR
+713 SNMWGKGRTQEIGER

>member
-1 MWYRM
+1 MSAN
-6 GFMILDVVFQFMLG
+6 LN
-20 GCFMGTDLKIIKRNG
+20 IIKRDG
-35 SIDKFD
+35 SKAEFDKL
-41 TKKIECAILKAM
+41 KIENAILKAM
-53 KNGSGIYEPEIA
+53 KYGSGVLEEDIA
-65 KLISKD
+65 KNIAD
-71 IENTYKSDVK
+71 EIEK
-81 IPTVYQ
+81 IYLQGSPSPTVSK
-87 VEEMVYKKLIEYKQ
+87 VEELVYKELIDHKQ

-114 QSFKRET
+114 QSFKREV

-130 LLDRSN
+130 LLDKSN
-136 EDVLNENSNKNGVLA
+136 EDVLNENSNKNGQLA
-151 STQRDLVAGEVSKDI
+151 STQRDLMAGEVSKDI
-166 SRRKLIPAHIV
+166 ARRKLIPAHIV
-177 HAHDEGVFHYHDMD
+177 QAHDEGVLHYHDMD
-191 YAMQPI
+191 YAIQPI

-209 NNGTVINNKKVE
+209 NNGTVINNKLVE
-221 SPKSFGTACTIVT
+221 SPKSFATACTVTT

-244 YGGNTITI
+244 YGGNSITI

-258 LRVSYDKYYNRYKE
+258 LRVSYNKYFDKYKE
-272 KYSEEMA
+272 KYSLEMA
-279 RELAEERMMEELKS
+279 HELAEDRMLEELKS

-304 LHTSNGQA
+304 LHTSNGQS
-312 PFSTIYLEIEEGSE
+312 PFSTIYLEIEEGGE
-326 YEREM
+326 FEREE

-336 EMILQR
+336 EMIVQR

-348 YKGQSIGEEF
+348 YKGQEIGEEF

-404 YCGETF
+404 YDGETF
-410 PPMGCRSHLSPWQD
+410 PPMGCRSHLSNWRD
-424 ENGKYKWY
+424 ENGNYKWY
-432 GRFNQGVIS
+432 GRFNQGVVS

-449 TAEKDMEKF
+449 TANKDMDKF
-458 WRILDERLEL
+458 WEVLDERLSL
-468 CKEALLVRHNLL
+468 CREALMVRHNLL
-480 LGTTSDVSPI
+480 LGTPSDISPI
-490 HWQYGGIA
+490 HWQHGGIA
-498 RLKKGEKIDKLLKD
+498 RLEKGEKIDTLLKN

-520 YVGVYEMTQAML
+520 YVGIYEMTQAML

-541 EKFALDVMNYL
+541 EEFALQVMNHL
-552 NETCKRWKE
+552 KDACDSWKK

-590 EIKNVTDRMYYTNSY
+590 EIENVTDRMYYTNSY
-605 HVHVAEE
+605 HVHVTEE
-612 IDAFSK
+612 IDAFEK

-640 DMSKNLEAVEQIIN
+640 DMSKNLPAVEQIIN
-654 YIYNNIQYAE
+654 YIYHNIQYAE

-670 VCFKCNYTGEIK
+670 VCFKCGYTGEIK
-682 LDENLEWYCPNCG
+682 LDDDMEWYCPNCG
-695 NRDKDD
+695 NKDKNE

-713 SNMWGKGRTQEIGQR
+713 SNMWGKGRTQEISQR

>member
-1 MWYRM
+1 MNER
-6 GFMILDVVFQFMLG
+6 LN
-20 GCFMGTDLKIIKRNG
+20 IIKRDG
-35 SIDKFD
+35 KLVKFD
-41 TKKIECAILKAM
+41 KEKIKNAILKAM
-53 KNGSGIYEPEIA
+53 KYGSGIYEEEVANKIANEIEESS
-65 KLISKD
+65 LNQ
-71 IENTYKSDVK
+71 NTS
-81 IPTVYQ
+81 PTVYQ
-87 VEEMVYKKLIEYKQ
+87 VEEMVYTKLLNYNQ
-101 ELTAKAYEGYRAV
+101 PLTAKAYEGYRAV
-114 QSFKRET
+114 QSFKREV
-121 NTTDDSILG
+121 NTTDESILG
-130 LLDRSN
+130 LLDKSN
-136 EDVLNENSNKNGVLA
+136 EEVINENSNKDGILA
-151 STQRDLVAGEVSKDI
+151 ATQRDLIAGEVSKDI
-166 SRRKLIPAHIV
+166 ARRKLIPSHIV
-177 HAHDEGVFHYHDMD
+177 QAHDEGAIHWHDMD
-191 YAMQPI
+191 YQISPMF
-197 HNCMLINLEDML
+197 NCCLINLEDML
-209 NNGTVINNKKVE
+209 TNGTVINNKLVE
-221 SPKSFGTACTIVT
+221 PPKSFSTACTVVT
-234 QIIAQIASGQ
+234 QIIAQISSNQ
-244 YGGNTITI
+244 YGGQSITI

-258 LRVSYDKYYNRYKE
+258 LRLSYDKYYN
-272 KYSEEMA
+272 KYISNFDEATAKM
-279 RELAEERMMEELKS
+279 LAEDRMLEELKS

-304 LHTSNGQA
+304 LQTTNGQA
-312 PFSTIYLEIEEGSE
+312 PFSTIYLEIEEGHK

-336 EMILQR
+336 EMIRQR

-348 YKGQSIGEEF
+348 YKGQVIGEEF

-404 YCGETF
+404 YEGNTF
-410 PPMGCRSHLSPWQD
+410 PPMGCRSHLSPWKD
-424 ENGKYKWY
+424 ENGNYKWY

-449 TAEKDMEKF
+449 SANKDMNKF
-458 WRILDERLEL
+458 FEILDERLEL
-468 CKEALLVRHNLL
+468 CREALMVRHSLL
-480 LGTTSDVSPI
+480 LGTLSDVSPI
-490 HWQYGGIA
+490 HWQHGGIA

-532 GVSHTTKEG
+532 GVPHTTKEG
-541 EKFALDVMNYL
+541 EEFALKVMNHL
-552 NETCKRWKE
+552 NNTCKQWKE

-605 HVHVAEE
+605 HVHVSEE

-629 LGGCISYVEVP
+629 LGGCISYIEVP
-640 DMSKNLEAVEQIIN
+640 DMSKNLTAVEQIIN
-654 YIYNNIQYAE
+654 YIYHNIQYAE

-670 VCFKCNYTGEIK
+670 VCYKCGYEGEIK
-682 LDENLEWYCPNCG
+682 LKEDSLTWYCPNC
-695 NRDKDD
+695 NNSDKDE

-713 SNMWGKGRTQEIGQR
+713 ANMWGKGRTQEIGQR

>member
-1 MWYRM
+1 MSAN
-6 GFMILDVVFQFMLG
+6 LN
-20 GCFMGTDLKIIKRNG
+20 IIKRDG
-35 SIDKFD
+35 SKAEFDKL
-41 TKKIECAILKAM
+41 KIENAILKAM
-53 KNGSGIYEPEIA
+53 KYGSGVLEEDIA
-65 KLISKD
+65 KNIAD
-71 IENTYKSDVK
+71 EIEK
-81 IPTVYQ
+81 IYLQGSPSPTVSK
-87 VEEMVYKKLIEYKQ
+87 VEELVYKELIDHKQ

-114 QSFKRET
+114 QSFKREV

-130 LLDRSN
+130 LLDKSN
-136 EDVLNENSNKNGVLA
+136 EDVLNENSNKNGQLA
-151 STQRDLVAGEVSKDI
+151 STQRDLMAGEVSKDI
-166 SRRKLIPAHIV
+166 ARRKLIPAHIV
-177 HAHDEGVFHYHDMD
+177 QAHDEGVLHYHDMD
-191 YAMQPI
+191 YAIQPI

-209 NNGTVINNKKVE
+209 NNGTVINNKLVE
-221 SPKSFGTACTIVT
+221 SPKSFATACTVTT

-244 YGGNTITI
+244 YGGNSITI

-258 LRVSYDKYYNRYKE
+258 LRVSYNKYFDKYKE
-272 KYSEEMA
+272 KYSLEMA
-279 RELAEERMMEELKS
+279 HELAEDRMLEELKS

-304 LHTSNGQA
+304 LHTSNGQS
-312 PFSTIYLEIEEGSE
+312 PFSTIYLEIEEGGE
-326 YEREM
+326 FEREE

-336 EMILQR
+336 EMIVQR

-348 YKGQSIGEEF
+348 YKGQEIGEEF

-404 YCGETF
+404 YDGETF
-410 PPMGCRSHLSPWQD
+410 PPMGCRSHLSNWKD
-424 ENGKYKWY
+424 ENGNYKWY
-432 GRFNQGVIS
+432 GRFNQGVVS

-449 TAEKDMEKF
+449 TANKDMDKF
-458 WRILDERLEL
+458 WEVLDERLSL
-468 CKEALLVRHNLL
+468 CREALMVRHNLL
-480 LGTTSDVSPI
+480 LGTSSDISPI
-490 HWQYGGIA
+490 HWQHGGIA
-498 RLKKGEKIDKLLKD
+498 RLEKGEKIDPLLKN

-520 YVGVYEMTQAML
+520 YVGIYEMTQAML

-541 EKFALDVMNYL
+541 EEFALKVMNHL
-552 NETCKRWKE
+552 KGACDSWKA

-590 EIKNVTDRMYYTNSY
+590 EIRNVTDRMYYTNSY
-605 HVHVAEE
+605 HVHVTEE
-612 IDAFSK
+612 IDAFEK

-640 DMSKNLEAVEQIIN
+640 DMSKNLPAVEQIIN
-654 YIYNNIQYAE
+654 YIYHNIQYAE

-670 VCFKCNYTGEIK
+670 VCFKCGYTGEIK
-682 LDENLEWYCPNCG
+682 LDDDMEWYCPNCG
-695 NRDKDD
+695 NKDKDE

-713 SNMWGKGRTQEIGQR
+713 SNMWGKGRTQEISQR

>member
-1 MWYRM
+1 MSAN
-6 GFMILDVVFQFMLG
+6 LS
-20 GCFMGTDLKIIKRNG
+20 IIKRDG
-35 SIDKFD
+35 SKAEFDKL
-41 TKKIECAILKAM
+41 KIENAILKAM
-53 KNGSGIYEPEIA
+53 KYGSGVLEEDIA
-65 KLISKD
+65 KD
-71 IENTYKSDVK
+71 IAEEIEK
-81 IPTVYQ
+81 IYLQGSPSPTVSK
-87 VEEMVYKKLIEYKQ
+87 VEELVYKELIDHKQ

-114 QSFKRET
+114 QSFKREV

-130 LLDRSN
+130 LLDKSN
-136 EDVLNENSNKNGVLA
+136 EDVLNENSNKNGQLA
-151 STQRDLVAGEVSKDI
+151 STQRDLMAGEVSKDI
-166 SRRKLIPAHIV
+166 ARRKLIPAHIV
-177 HAHDEGVFHYHDMD
+177 QAHDEGVLHYHDMD
-191 YAMQPI
+191 YAIQPI

-209 NNGTVINNKKVE
+209 TNGTVINNKLVE
-221 SPKSFGTACTIVT
+221 SPKSFATACTVTT

-244 YGGNTITI
+244 YGGNSITI

-258 LRVSYDKYYNRYKE
+258 LRVSYNKYFEKYKE
-272 KYSEEMA
+272 KYSLEMA
-279 RELAEERMMEELKS
+279 HELAEDRMLEELKS

-304 LHTSNGQA
+304 LHTSNGQS
-312 PFSTIYLEIEEGSE
+312 PFSTIYLEIEEGGE
-326 YEREM
+326 FEREE

-336 EMILQR
+336 EMIVQR

-348 YKGQSIGEEF
+348 YKGQEIGEEF

-404 YCGETF
+404 YDGETF
-410 PPMGCRSHLSPWQD
+410 PPMGCRSHLSNWKD
-424 ENGKYKWY
+424 ENGNYKWY
-432 GRFNQGVIS
+432 GRFNQGVVS

-449 TAEKDMEKF
+449 TANKDMDKF
-458 WRILDERLEL
+458 WEVLDERLSL
-468 CKEALLVRHNLL
+468 CREALMVRHNLL
-480 LGTTSDVSPI
+480 LGTSSDISPI
-490 HWQYGGIA
+490 HWQHGGIA
-498 RLKKGEKIDKLLKD
+498 RLEKGEKIDSLLKD

-520 YVGVYEMTQAML
+520 YVGIYEMTQAML

-541 EKFALDVMNYL
+541 EEFALKVMNYL
-552 NETCKRWKE
+552 KGACDSWKA

-590 EIKNVTDRMYYTNSY
+590 EIENVTDRMYYTNSY
-605 HVHVAEE
+605 HVHVTEE
-612 IDAFSK
+612 IDAFEK

-640 DMSKNLEAVEQIIN
+640 DMSKNLPAVEQIIN
-654 YIYNNIQYAE
+654 YIYHNIQYAE

-670 VCFKCNYTGEIK
+670 VCFKCGYTGEIK
-682 LDENLEWYCPNCG
+682 LDDDMQWYCPNCG
-695 NRDKDD
+695 NKDKDE

-713 SNMWGKGRTQEIGQR
+713 SNMWGKGRTQEISQR

>member
-1 MWYRM
+1 MKRE
-6 GFMILDVVFQFMLG
+6 LN
-20 GCFMGTDLKIIKRNG
+20 IIKRDG
-35 SIDKFD
+35 KVAKFD
-41 TKKIECAILKAM
+41 KNKIENAILKAM
-53 KNGSGIYEPEIA
+53 KYGSGVYIPEIA
-65 KLISKD
+65 KEVAED
-71 IENTYKSDVK
+71 IEDICMERDTSA
-81 IPTVYQ
+81 TVYK
-87 VEEMVYKKLIEYKQ
+87 VEEMVYTKLIDYKQ
-101 ELTAKAYEGYRAV
+101 KLTAKAYEGYRAV
-114 QSFKRET
+114 QSFKRT
-121 NTTDDSILG
+121 INTTDESILG

-136 EDVLNENSNKNGVLA
+136 EDVLNENSNKNGILA
-151 STQRDLVAGEVSKDI
+151 STQRDLVAGEVSKDM

-177 HAHDEGVFHYHDMD
+177 HAHDEGVLHYHDMD

-209 NNGTVINNKKVE
+209 TNGTVINNKLVE

-234 QIIAQIASGQ
+234 QIIAQIASAQ

-258 LRVSYDKYYNRYKE
+258 LRVSYNKYLKKYKE
-272 KYSEEMA
+272 KYSSDMA
-279 RELAEERMMEELKS
+279 KELAEERMMEELKS

-304 LHTSNGQA
+304 LHTSNGQS
-312 PFSTIYLEIEEGSE
+312 PFCTIYLEIEEGHE

-336 EMILQR
+336 EMIVQR

-348 YKGQSIGEEF
+348 YKGQVIGEEF

-404 YCGETF
+404 YDGETF
-410 PPMGCRSHLSPWQD
+410 PPMGCRSHLSNWRD
-424 ENGKYKWY
+424 KDGNYKWY

-449 TAEKDMEKF
+449 TAEKDMNKF
-458 WRILDERLEL
+458 WDILDERLEL
-468 CKEALLVRHNLL
+468 CKEALMVRHNLL
-480 LGTTSDVSPI
+480 KGTTSDISPI
-490 HWQYGGIA
+490 HWQHGGIA
-498 RLKKGEKIDKLLKD
+498 RLEKGEKIDSLLEN

-541 EKFALDVMNYL
+541 EKFALEVMHYL
-552 NETCKRWKE
+552 NNKCTKWKE

-605 HVHVAEE
+605 HVHVSEE

-640 DMSKNLEAVEQIIN
+640 DMSKNLQAVEQIIN
-654 YIYNNIQYAE
+654 YIYHNIQYAE

-670 VCFKCNYTGEIK
+670 VCFKCDYTGEIK
-682 LDENLEWYCPNCG
+682 LDDNLEWYCPNCG
-695 NRDKDD
+695 NRDKDE

-713 SNMWGKGRTQEIGQR
+713 SNMWGKGRTQEIGER

>member
-1 MWYRM
+1 MRKK
-6 GFMILDVVFQFMLG
+6 LN
-20 GCFMGTDLKIIKRNG
+20 IIKRDGNVVEF
-35 SIDKFD
+35 DKE
-41 TKKIECAILKAM
+41 KIENAIIKAM
-53 KNGSGIYEPEIA
+53 KYGSGVYIPEIA
-65 KLISKD
+65 KEIAKE
-71 IENTYKSDVK
+71 IEDTYTNDTTTA
-81 IPTVYQ
+81 TVYK
-87 VEEMVYKKLIEYKQ
+87 VEEMVYTKLIDYKQ
-101 ELTAKAYEGYRAV
+101 KLTAKAYEGYRAV
-114 QSFKRET
+114 QSFKREI

-130 LLDRSN
+130 LLDKSN
-136 EDVLNENSNKNGVLA
+136 EDVLNENSNKNGILA
-151 STQRDLVAGEVSKDI
+151 STQRDLVAGEVSKDM

-177 HAHDEGVFHYHDMD
+177 HAHDEGVLHYHDMD

-209 NNGTVINNKKVE
+209 TNGTVINNKLVE

-258 LRVSYDKYYNRYKE
+258 LRVSYNKYLNKYKQ
-272 KYSEEMA
+272 KYSFEMA
-279 RELAEERMMEELKS
+279 EELAKERMMEELKS

-304 LHTSNGQA
+304 LHTSNGQS
-312 PFSTIYLEIEEGSE
+312 PFSTIYLEIEEGHE

-336 EMILQR
+336 EMIVQR

-348 YKGQSIGEEF
+348 YKGQVIGEEF

-395 QSAKIMRKN
+395 QSAKMMRKN
-404 YCGETF
+404 YDGETF
-410 PPMGCRSHLSPWQD
+410 PPMGCRSHLSNWKD
-424 ENGKYKWY
+424 ENGNYKWY

-449 TAEKDMEKF
+449 TADKDMDKF
-458 WRILDERLEL
+458 WSILDERLDL
-468 CKEALLVRHNLL
+468 CREALMVRHNLL
-480 LGTTSDVSPI
+480 KGTTSDISPI
-490 HWQYGGIA
+490 HWQHGGIA
-498 RLKKGEKIDKLLKD
+498 RLKKGEKIDSLLEN

-520 YVGVYEMTQAML
+520 YVGIYEMTQAML

-541 EKFALDVMNYL
+541 EEFALKVMNYL
-552 NETCKRWKE
+552 NDKCTQWKK

-605 HVHVAEE
+605 HVHVSEE

-654 YIYNNIQYAE
+654 YIYHNIQYAE

-670 VCFKCNYTGEIK
+670 VCFKCDYTGEIK
-682 LDENLEWYCPNCG
+682 L
-695 NRDKDD
+695 R
-701 MQVMRRTCGYIG
+701 
-713 SNMWGKGRTQEIGQR
+713 
-728 VLHL
+728 

>member
-1 MWYRM
+1 
-6 GFMILDVVFQFMLG
+6 MIKEI
-20 GCFMGTDLKIIKRNG
+20 TIIKRDGNSVG
-35 SIDKFD
+35 FDKF
-41 TKKIECAILKAM
+41 KIKNAILKAM
-53 KNGSGIYEPEIA
+53 KYGSGIYKEEIA
-65 KLISKD
+65 NKISTD
-71 IENTYKSDVK
+71 IETYCYENS
-81 IPTVYQ
+81 ISPTVHQ
-87 VEEMVYKKLIEYKQ
+87 VEDMVYKMLIDNKE

-114 QSFKRET
+114 QSFKREN
-121 NTTDDSILG
+121 NTTDKSILG

-136 EDVLNENSNKNGVLA
+136 EDVLNENSNKNGMLA

-166 SRRKLIPAHIV
+166 ARRKLIPAHIV
-177 HAHDEGVFHYHDMD
+177 QAHDEGVLHFHDMD
-191 YAMQPI
+191 YTIQPI

-209 NNGTVINNKKVE
+209 TNGTVINNKLVE
-221 SPKSFGTACTIVT
+221 SPKSFSTACTIVT

-244 YGGNTITI
+244 YGGNSITI

-258 LRVSYDKYYNRYKE
+258 LRVSYDKYFNKYKE

-279 RELAEERMMEELKS
+279 NELAEERMLEELKS

-304 LHTSNGQA
+304 LHTSNGQS
-312 PFSTIYLEIEEGSE
+312 PFSTIYLEIEEGNE
-326 YEREM
+326 YEKEM

-348 YKGQSIGEEF
+348 YKGNEIGEEF

-404 YCGETF
+404 YDGETF
-410 PPMGCRSHLSPWQD
+410 PPMGCRSHLSNWKD
-424 ENGKYKWY
+424 ENGNYKWY

-449 TAEKDMEKF
+449 TANKDMNKF
-458 WRILDERLEL
+458 WNILDERLDL
-468 CKEALLVRHNLL
+468 CKEALMVRHNFL
-480 LGTTSDVSPI
+480 LGTTSDISPI
-490 HWQYGGIA
+490 HWQHGGIA

-520 YVGVYEMTQAML
+520 YVGIYEMTQAML

-541 EKFALDVMNYL
+541 EEFALKVMHYL
-552 NETCKRWKE
+552 NETCSRWKK

-605 HVHVAEE
+605 HVHVTEE

-640 DMSKNLEAVEQIIN
+640 DMSKNLPAVEQIIN
-654 YIYNNIQYAE
+654 YIYHNIQYAE

-670 VCFKCNYTGEIK
+670 VCFKCDYTGEIK
-682 LDENLEWYCPNCG
+682 LDNDLEWYCPNCG
-695 NRDKDD
+695 NRDKDE

-713 SNMWGKGRTQEIGQR
+713 SNMWGKGRTQEIGER

>member
-1 MWYRM
+1 MSKE
-6 GFMILDVVFQFMLG
+6 LN
-20 GCFMGTDLKIIKRNG
+20 IIKRDGNVA
-35 SIDKFD
+35 KFD
-41 TKKIECAILKAM
+41 KNKIENAILKAM
-53 KNGSGIYEPEIA
+53 KYGSGVYIPEIA
-65 KLISKD
+65 KEIAEE
-71 IENTYKSDVK
+71 IENICMERDTKA
-81 IPTVYQ
+81 TVYK
-87 VEEMVYKKLIEYKQ
+87 VEEMVYTKLIDYKQ
-101 ELTAKAYEGYRAV
+101 KLTAKAYEGYRAV
-114 QSFKRET
+114 QSFKRAI

-136 EDVLNENSNKNGVLA
+136 EDVLNENSNKNGILA
-151 STQRDLVAGEVSKDI
+151 STQRDLVAGEVSKDMA
-166 SRRKLIPAHIV
+166 RRKLIPAHIV
-177 HAHDEGVFHYHDMD
+177 HAHDEGVLHYHDMD

-209 NNGTVINNKKVE
+209 TNGTVINNKLVE

-234 QIIAQIASGQ
+234 QIIAQIASAQ

-252 KHIAPF
+252 RHIAPF
-258 LRVSYDKYYNRYKE
+258 LRVSYDKYLS
-272 KYSEEMA
+272 KYSKKYSLEMA
-279 RELAEERMMEELKS
+279 KELAEERMMEELKS

-304 LHTSNGQA
+304 LHTSNGQS
-312 PFSTIYLEIEEGSE
+312 PFCTIYLEIEEGHE

-336 EMILQR
+336 EMIVQR

-348 YKGQSIGEEF
+348 YKGQVIGEEF

-395 QSAKIMRKN
+395 QSAKMMRKN
-404 YCGETF
+404 YDGETF
-410 PPMGCRSHLSPWQD
+410 PPMGCRSHLSNWKD
-424 ENGKYKWY
+424 ENGNYKWY

-449 TAEKDMEKF
+449 TAEKDMNKF
-458 WRILDERLEL
+458 WKILDERLEL
-468 CKEALLVRHNLL
+468 CREALMVRHNLL
-480 LGTTSDVSPI
+480 KGTSSDISPI
-490 HWQYGGIA
+490 HWQHGGIS
-498 RLKKGEKIDKLLKD
+498 RLKKGEKIDSLLEN

-532 GVSHTTKEG
+532 GVSHTTEEG
-541 EKFALDVMNYL
+541 EKFALEVMNHL
-552 NETCKRWKE
+552 NDKCSQWKK

-605 HVHVAEE
+605 HVHVSEN

-640 DMSKNLEAVEQIIN
+640 DMSKNLPAVEQIIN
-654 YIYNNIQYAE
+654 YIYHNIQYAE

-670 VCFKCNYTGEIK
+670 VCFKCDYTGEIK
-682 LDENLEWYCPNCG
+682 LDDNLEWYCPNCG
-695 NRDKDD
+695 NRDKEE

-713 SNMWGKGRTQEIGQR
+713 SNMWGKGRTQEIGER

>member
-1 MWYRM
+1 MSAN
-6 GFMILDVVFQFMLG
+6 LS
-20 GCFMGTDLKIIKRNG
+20 IIKRDG
-35 SIDKFD
+35 SKAEFDKL
-41 TKKIECAILKAM
+41 KIENAILKAM
-53 KNGSGIYEPEIA
+53 KYGSGVLEEDIA
-65 KLISKD
+65 KNIADEIEKIYLQGSPSPIVSK
-71 IENTYKSDVK
+71 
-81 IPTVYQ
+81 
-87 VEEMVYKKLIEYKQ
+87 VEELVYKELIDHKQ

-114 QSFKRET
+114 QSFKREV

-130 LLDRSN
+130 LLDKSN
-136 EDVLNENSNKNGVLA
+136 EDVLNENSNKNGQLA
-151 STQRDLVAGEVSKDI
+151 STQRDLMAGEVSKDI
-166 SRRKLIPAHIV
+166 ARRKLIPAHIV
-177 HAHDEGVFHYHDMD
+177 QAHDEGVLHYHDMD
-191 YAMQPI
+191 YAIQPI

-209 NNGTVINNKKVE
+209 TNGTVINNKLVE
-221 SPKSFGTACTIVT
+221 SPKSFATACTVTT

-244 YGGNTITI
+244 YGGNSITI

-258 LRVSYDKYYNRYKE
+258 LRVSYNKYFEKYKE
-272 KYSEEMA
+272 KYSLEMA
-279 RELAEERMMEELKS
+279 HELAEDRMLEELKS

-304 LHTSNGQA
+304 LHTSNGQS
-312 PFSTIYLEIEEGSE
+312 PFSTIYLEIEEGGE
-326 YEREM
+326 FEREE

-336 EMILQR
+336 EMIVQR

-348 YKGQSIGEEF
+348 YKGQEIGEEF

-404 YCGETF
+404 YDGETF
-410 PPMGCRSHLSPWQD
+410 PPMGCRSHLSNWKD
-424 ENGKYKWY
+424 ENGNYKWY
-432 GRFNQGVIS
+432 GRFNQGVVS

-449 TAEKDMEKF
+449 TANKDMKKF
-458 WRILDERLEL
+458 WEVLDERLDL
-468 CKEALLVRHNLL
+468 CREALMVRHNLL
-480 LGTTSDVSPI
+480 LGTSSDISPI
-490 HWQYGGIA
+490 HWQHGGIA
-498 RLKKGEKIDKLLKD
+498 RLEKGEKIDSLLKD

-520 YVGVYEMTQAML
+520 YVGIYEMTQAML

-541 EKFALDVMNYL
+541 EEFALKVMNHL
-552 NETCKRWKE
+552 KGACDSWKA

-590 EIKNVTDRMYYTNSY
+590 EIENVTDRMYYTNSY
-605 HVHVAEE
+605 HVHVTEE
-612 IDAFSK
+612 IDAFEK

-640 DMSKNLEAVEQIIN
+640 DMSKNLPAVEQIIN
-654 YIYNNIQYAE
+654 YIYHNIQYAE

-670 VCFKCNYTGEIK
+670 VCFKCGYTGEIK
-682 LDENLEWYCPNCG
+682 LDDDMEWYCPNCG
-695 NRDKDD
+695 NKDKNE

-713 SNMWGKGRTQEIGQR
+713 SNMWGKGRTQEISQR